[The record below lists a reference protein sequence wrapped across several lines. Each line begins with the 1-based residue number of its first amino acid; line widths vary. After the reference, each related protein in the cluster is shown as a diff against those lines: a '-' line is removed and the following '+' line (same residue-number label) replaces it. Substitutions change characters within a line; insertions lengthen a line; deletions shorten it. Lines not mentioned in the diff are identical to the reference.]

1 MYNMGCLHTAYG
13 REPRLLHMS
22 ATGARPASRVANGT
36 LHRAL
41 PFKERTERGMNKQIK
56 IELMLLAIGSVA
68 PAAVATLIVLIH

>member
-1 MYNMGCLHTAYG
+1 
-13 REPRLLHMS
+13 MS
-22 ATGARPASRVANGT
+22 ATGARPVSRVADGT